1 MDQLV
6 PSPPIGQG
14 PAENGL
20 PSAHP
25 ADGRMLNV
33 SWKLCMANP
42 ICFRLLEQDM
52 RLAASRTFWTAGNS
66 RPTRTAMIA
75 ITTNSSINVNP
86 VMCLGFVPCLRIRFM
101 MTPLRENRCWKP
113 GRPNGIPPC
122 LYRLSSQLARKKPG
136 SAREVPA
143 RSAVTGKMVFE
154 RDFNAHQIGTDR
166 RTGGRHLVAP

>member
-6 PSPPIGQG
+6 PSPAIGQG
-14 PAENGL
+14 PAENSL

-25 ADGRMLNV
+25 ADGRTLNV
-33 SWKLCMANP
+33 SWKPCKANP

-66 RPTRTAMIA
+66 RPIKMAMIA

-101 MTPLRENRCWKP
+101 MTPLRRMDVENP
-113 GRPNGIPPC
+113 GG
-122 LYRLSSQLARKKPG
+122 LMASQRGYTPSQANLQ
-136 SAREVPA
+136 E
-143 RSAVTGKMVFE
+143 
-154 RDFNAHQIGTDR
+154 
-166 RTGGRHLVAP
+166 

>member
-86 VMCLGFVPCLRIRFM
+86 VMCLGFVPCLRIRCM

-113 GRPNGIPPC
+113 GGLMASHRAYTP
-122 LYRLSSQLARKKPG
+122 SQANLQEKKPG

-143 RSAVTGKMVFE
+143 RSAVTGKMDKWSFE
-154 RDFNAHQIGTDR
+154 RDFN
-166 RTGGRHLVAP
+166 